1 MTSKNK
7 LPAYRYYLLMKN
19 VTPNQLAYFIAAI
32 LGISCLIIN
41 FLLIF
46 FFQLAIDWY
55 WAIIM
60 AGFASIVGYLLF
72 YIALER
78 FIYRKIKLIYKNI
91 HRLKQPKTEVSDTV
105 DLNENILDKVETQ
118 VMEWTSEKKMEIEAL
133 KKLENYR
140 REFLGNVSHE
150 LKTPIFNIQGYLHTL
165 IDGGLDDHQINLKY
179 LHKAA
184 QNAERLSAI
193 VHDLEVVSRHE
204 SGEFQLEQSPFNI
217 AELVKE
223 VFESMEMMA
232 DANDIELSFKKGSQT
247 SMIVLADRERIRQVL
262 TNLLSNSINYGK
274 ENGKTKVGIY
284 DMDKY
289 ALIELSDN
297 GLGIKE
303 KHLPRLF
310 ERFYRVDPARS
321 RAKGGSGLG
330 LAIVKHLIEAHHQTI
345 HVRSKEKLG
354 TTFGFTLAKVSS

>member
-1 MTSKNK
+1 MTDNQQIDSF
-7 LPAYRYYLLMKN
+7 RYYFLMKN

-32 LGISCLIIN
+32 LGISCLVVTL
-41 FLLIF
+41 LLIF
-46 FFQLAIDWY
+46 FFQLALEWY
-55 WAIIM
+55 WAFVIAAIT
-60 AGFASIVGYLLF
+60 SLIGYLLF
-72 YIALER
+72 YTALER
-78 FIYRKIKLIYKNI
+78 FIYRKIKLIYKHI
-91 HRLKQPKTEVSDTV
+91 HRLKQPKKNVNDSL
-105 DLNENILDKVETQ
+105 DLNENILDQVETQ
-118 VMEWTSEKKMEIEAL
+118 VLEWTAEKKEEVDAL

-150 LKTPIFNIQGYLHTL
+150 LKTPIFNMQGYLLTL
-165 IDGGLDDHQINLKY
+165 IDGGIDDHKINMKY
-179 LHKAA
+179 LHRAA

-193 VHDLEVVSRHE
+193 VNDLEVVSRHE
-204 SGEFQLEQSPFNI
+204 AGELQLNIAPFNI
-217 AELVKE
+217 AELVTE
-223 VFESMEMMA
+223 IFEAMEMMA

-247 SMIVLADRERIRQVL
+247 AMMVNADRERIHQVL
-262 TNLLSNSINYGK
+262 TNLISNSINYGK
-274 ENGKTKVGIY
+274 EYGKTKIGIY

-289 ALIELSDN
+289 ALIEVTDN
-297 GLGIKE
+297 GLGIAE

-354 TTFGFTLAKVSS
+354 TTFGFTLDKA